1 MLPNIIRKTKYTKY
15 TKLIE
20 RPERQLQRSKMQIL
34 WK

>member
-1 MLPNIIRKTKYTKY
+1 MLLNIIRKTKYTR
-15 TKLIE
+15 LIE